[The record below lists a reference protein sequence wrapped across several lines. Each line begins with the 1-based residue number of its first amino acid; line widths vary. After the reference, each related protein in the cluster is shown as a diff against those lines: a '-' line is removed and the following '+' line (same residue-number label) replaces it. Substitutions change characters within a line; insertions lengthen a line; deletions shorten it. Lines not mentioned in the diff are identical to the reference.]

1 MFFSGSARLS
11 KKLPVLGDL
20 PRRLDE
26 LLRDV
31 GGGDVLDVD
40 DLARSLGASSEL
52 LGRVLAEAAGAEIDL
67 LRAERYVVCPRC
79 QMLNP
84 AHEREAAV
92 AAGEEY
98 RCSDCDLDL
107 AATVVQEV
115 TRHRLS
121 ESALTEAE
129 ERRAAER
136 ARPKRTAVVIT
147 ALPVEF
153 SAVLGHLSDAR
164 EQKHDAGTIYN
175 VGAFR
180 GETTDWTIAVAV
192 IGAGN
197 PGAAAE
203 AERAIATFTPDIALF
218 VGVAGGIKDV
228 TIGDVV
234 AANEVYLY
242 HAGKAADDFIA
253 RFAGDKGSYELVQ
266 RATQEA
272 ISASWRERAGDSAA
286 ESKAVVA
293 PIAAGEQVV
302 VSIKSDTYELIRSRY
317 DRAVA
322 VEMEGSGF
330 LRAAWANQDV
340 RALVVRGISDLLEGK
355 DAADAG
361 GSQETAAMHASAF
374 AFEVLAKL

>member
-11 KKLPVLGDL
+11 KKLPELGDL

-26 LLRDV
+26 LLRDI

-52 LGRVLAEAAGAEIDL
+52 LGRVLAEAAGVDL
-67 LRAERYVVCPRC
+67 LRAERYFVCPRC

-84 AHEREAAV
+84 ADEREAAV

-107 AATVVQEV
+107 AATVIQEV
-115 TRHRLS
+115 TRYRLS
-121 ESALTEAE
+121 ESALAEAE

-136 ARPKRTAVVIT
+136 ARPKRTAVVLT

-153 SAVLGHLSDAR
+153 SAVLGQLSDAR
-164 EQKHDAGTIYN
+164 EQKHDAGTIYI

-203 AERAIATFTPDIALF
+203 AERAIATFTPDVALF

-272 ISASWRERAGDSAA
+272 ISASWRERAGDTAA

-302 VSIKSDTYELIRSRY
+302 VSIKSDTYELIRGRY